1 MKLSAATGFWS
12 YVRKDDENAQHHIRD
27 LAGQVKGAFQL
38 LTSEEIS
45 IFFDRDDLKWGA
57 AWDERIKD
65 SIAGTTFFIPIITP
79 SYLNSAACRAEFL
92 QFWRK
97 VKDTPL
103 RELLLPILYVETPLP
118 EDSDDEIVQA
128 IRATQYVDWSETRL
142 EDERG
147 SVYKKA
153 IRDLGQRLKEI
164 SEAVADAPEHERSE
178 GEGDSS
184 TDDAPGLFEAIARS
198 EEIMERLDP
207 VIEEMQSS
215 FLGVSETLT
224 EGFSNVPETSKFAKK
239 VVYMR
244 GVAQGITKPAE
255 VFAERS
261 KEFKDAISGIQDA
274 VVSATDF
281 ATAQRDIDGSD
292 ELIAEALEA
301 ADSFDQ
307 AKVDIEK
314 SFGSYK
320 EVQAVFRQMTRMSRE
335 FKTPAKS
342 LEQGLRNI
350 FDAASLLN
358 GIAEEIRSRI
368 DPDE

>member
-12 YVRKDDENAQHHIRD
+12 YVHKDDENAQGHIRD

-38 LTSEEIS
+38 LTGEEIS
-45 IFFDRDDLKWGA
+45 IFFDRDDLKWGS

-65 SIAGTTFFIPIITP
+65 SIAGTTFFIPIVTP
-79 SYLNSAACRAEFL
+79 SYLNSAACRGEFL

-103 RELLLPILYVETPLP
+103 RELLLPILYVETSLP
-118 EDSDDEIVQA
+118 EDSEDEIIQA
-128 IRATQYVDWSETRL
+128 IRATQYVNWSEIRL

-147 SVYKKA
+147 PVYKKA
-153 IRDLGQRLKEI
+153 IRDLGLRLKEI
-164 SEAVADAPEHERSE
+164 SESVADAPEQERSAE
-178 GEGDSS
+178 DVDG
-184 TDDAPGLFEAIARS
+184 TDDSPGLFEAIAHS
-198 EEIMERLDP
+198 EEIMETLDP

-215 FLGVSETLT
+215 FVEVSETLT
-224 EGFSNVPETSKFAKK
+224 QGFDNVPKTSKFAKK

-244 GVAQGITKPAE
+244 GIARDMAKPAQ
-255 VFAERS
+255 VFADRS

-274 VVSATDF
+274 VISATDF

-292 ELIAEALEA
+292 ELIGQALEA

-307 AKVDIEK
+307 AKVDIEAT
-314 SFGSYK
+314 FGSYK
-320 EVQAVFRQMTRMSRE
+320 EVQEVFRQMTRMSRE
-335 FKTPAKS
+335 FKGPAKA

-350 FDAASLLN
+350 FDAAALLN

-368 DPDE
+368 EPNE